1 MIKNTL
7 IIIITAFF
15 LHSQSKSIEIRGWNI
30 LSDNIAIAEQNIKSA
45 RNYDINHL
53 QLSHHLIHNLKE
65 ISDTTK
71 LEKINHLIRLAHE
84 QGIENVLIWDHALY
98 EKDYYPKKFFTEDED
113 KLNLDNEE
121 FWDWLKK
128 DYYDHIKR
136 IDAVDGLVLT
146 FIETGLRIENQF
158 SKLYPTAALK
168 YKKLI
173 NELNSV
179 INGYFSMDLVLR
191 TFSYNQKEIDNI
203 LSAVNDITGENIYI
217 MIKES
222 NHDFFITHPPN
233 NLIRKINE
241 NIPII
246 VEFDA
251 AHEFSGQGAVA
262 SLFPNFHFQKAKH
275 FSGFDNVVG
284 YSARIDRYGNTSI
297 INRPTE
303 INIFAID
310 KGFQKSYTSSDSVI
324 QEYLNKAYGERFPE
338 ELVKIFS
345 EVNKVILSSYYTL
358 GLNTERH
365 SKLNFS
371 YRSIYTRHVSGRWLK
386 DPVVYIQN
394 GVGKKFHY
402 WKDIVNHL
410 APKKH
415 KSGDGFYKKR
425 SSPNDSISY
434 KILNEL
440 EIPRAIENNWLKPKE
455 MMNENYFF
463 DILKE
468 KSWSVE
474 KAGELVELVQSLEL
488 KIDSTKYHEL
498 FRLLER
504 TLLAAELRKS
514 ISTIYYGKRVLQKG
528 DKIDIIINENQI
540 KAKKIIDLIENYQF
554 EYPVGEYNWKEDAQI
569 AKTYLFGT

>member
-1 MIKNTL
+1 M
-7 IIIITAFF
+7 ITAFF
-15 LHSQSKSIEIRGWNI
+15 LHSHSKGIEIRGWNI
-30 LSDNIAIAEQNIKSA
+30 LSDNIDIAEKNIKSA
-45 RNYDINHL
+45 RNYNINHL

-65 ISDTTK
+65 ISDSTK
-71 LEKINHLIRLAHE
+71 LEKVNHLIRIAHN
-84 QGIENVLIWDHALY
+84 QGIEKVLIWDHALY
-98 EKDYYPKKFFTEDED
+98 EKDYYPKKFFTKDEG

-121 FWDWLKK
+121 FWEWLKM
-128 DYYDHIKR
+128 DYYNYIKK

-146 FIETGLRIENQF
+146 FIETGLRIENQS
-158 SKLYPTAALK
+158 SKLYPTPALK

-173 NELNSV
+173 KELNSV
-179 INGYFSMDLVLR
+179 INGYFGMDLVLR
-191 TFSYNQKEIDNI
+191 TFSYNQKEMDNI
-203 LSAVNDITGENIYI
+203 LSAVNDITDENIYL

-233 NLIRKINE
+233 NLIEKING
-241 NIPII
+241 NMPII
-246 VEFDA
+246 IEFDA
-251 AHEFSGQGAVA
+251 AHEFSGQGVVA

-275 FSGFDNVVG
+275 FSRFNNVVG

-310 KGFQKSYTSSDSVI
+310 KGFQKTYTSSNTVI
-324 QEYLNKAYGERFPE
+324 QEYLNKVYGERFPQ
-338 ELVKIFS
+338 ELVEIFS

-394 GVGKKFHY
+394 GVEKKFHY

-425 SSPNDSISY
+425 SSPDDSISY

-440 EIPRAIENNWLKPKE
+440 EIPRAIENNWLQPKE
-455 MMNENYFF
+455 MMNEKYFF
-463 DILKE
+463 DIIKE
-468 KSWSVE
+468 KSWSVA
-474 KAGELVELVQSLEL
+474 KAEELMELVQCLES
-488 KIDSTKYHEL
+488 KIDSAKYHEL
-498 FRLLER
+498 FRLFER
-504 TLLAAELRKS
+504 TLLAVKLRKS
-514 ISTIYYGKRVLQKG
+514 IAIIYYGNRVEHIT
-528 DKIDIIINENQI
+528 DKINIIINENQT
-540 KAKKIIDLIENYQF
+540 KANKIIDLIENYQF
-554 EYPVGEYNWKEDAQI
+554 KYPVGEYNWKEDAKI